1 MKLFESSP
9 SLTMHNVIIV
19 TRLRSPIAPN
29 KKSIQKNIRDKPIS
43 KSINKTSS
51 HKSNSTSKNKNL
63 RSGESIS
70 QKKEIIENTQKN
82 NSNIQQKGLKE
93 NISYTI
99 FTSYQPCNLI
109 LVSSK
114 PIEGATIN
122 QAFQNRNNLYDF
134 GKNFLKESA
143 LFEFDKIYNE
153 THSIDLIYKD
163 LIKENISNLFK
174 KKNTCVMLYGAI
186 DSGKSF
192 LLRGGATTRGSESG
206 LLSRAIRDIFRLVSL
221 YNQANN
227 DNSSFHVKFSSY
239 QIYLDNIHDLL
250 STESYLITVEKYLE
264 NNYINTNLIGLTE
277 KEIKSFSEYE
287 NAMREAVH
295 NRATLSQKLKIN
307 DINRKSYFIISIRLE
322 KKLYNKDGILIIN
335 DNLKNYSRIDF
346 VELASS
352 NFSEIDQI
360 SENDFSPKAMLYRDT
375 DKVFNSLCENI
386 VCSCNCTTPNNDCS
400 LTLALKNSINPESNI
415 VFINCVIPW
424 ECPPNYSL
432 KSIKFTNW
440 LRNMII
446 EQNQNISKLQ
456 HENNFNSI
464 NSNNMNI
471 NINTNT
477 SNNNMSS
484 SIINN
489 SIQKLPSAQRNNA
502 YGNNYEA
509 KRNITIVTNSNK
521 MNYLDKEN
529 DNNFYNLNT
538 YQNKIDKNNGLF
550 NNMKSDYE
558 EQVGNLTML
567 NNHPE
572 LINISNNNPEIINN
586 KYIQQI
592 SNKNNDI
599 NYSVN
604 SPNMNKI
611 QTNYQNYLTQ
621 YPPRE
626 ENQENIN
633 NNLNPIRKK
642 HPIGTR
648 NNAALFIN
656 DNSEEEIRSL
666 REKVRKKYKSPVIEK
681 NNNTYSQKNLM
692 EQNYENDEIPNN
704 YERINTYQRINDN
717 NSSFKKMNN
726 NNLTNFNNMNK
737 SAFVKN
743 ININNSNDEFNNLSK
758 ITNPQEIKIKELENK
773 VKLLEE
779 KSFENTQK
787 LEEIRINKE
796 TMANTNIN
804 NNINGNNTS
813 TNLNNNN
820 NMNYGNNVTVSYLP
834 DAEVEKIKQEQA
846 TLKSDNIIF
855 REDIN
860 RLTDINHHLENELIE
875 QRNRNIE
882 LANENEQLV
891 QEKLKIEKELKIAR
905 DAIDKSKMNET
916 SLEQYY
922 NERLMLQ
929 NRMRDNENELRKA
942 IEEKSKY
949 EIDFKVLQSRFNELQ
964 NKYDRINDEY
974 NNSKQLH
981 DEEFNKIED
990 KIDKLTRE
998 IEKLQGENSGLR
1010 QENERQRGEIN
1021 NLGVQRDN
1029 YREKYEEQKNKNDLL
1044 SVKIGEI
1051 ENEFHVLQKDK
1062 NEEMMNRFKNDEN
1075 KKSRNESK
1083 NKIINDLQA
1092 RIQNYRNQR
1101 LMKKQ
1106 NEENDD
1112 F

>member
-9 SLTMHNVIIV
+9 SLTMHNVTIV
-19 TRLRSPIAPN
+19 TRLRSPIVQP
-29 KKSIQKNIRDKPIS
+29 KKSIQKNIKDDRLTT
-43 KSINKTSS
+43 KSINRTNL
-51 HKSNSTSKNKNL
+51 HKSNSTSKNKHLHNNN
-63 RSGESIS
+63 SNS
-70 QKKEIIENTQKN
+70 QKKENLENSKKN
-82 NSNIQQKGLKE
+82 NNLQQKGLKE

-122 QAFQNRNNLYDF
+122 QAFQTRNNLYDF

-153 THSIDLIYKD
+153 THSVDLIYKD
-163 LIKENISNLFK
+163 LIKENISNLFQ
-174 KKNTCVMLYGAI
+174 KKNSCVMLYGPI

-192 LLRGGATTRGSESG
+192 LLRGGSTSKGNESG
-206 LLSRAIRDIFRLVSL
+206 LLSRSIRDIFRLISL

-227 DNSSFHVKFSSY
+227 ENSSFHVKFCSY

-264 NNYINTNLIGLTE
+264 NNFLNTNLIGLTE
-277 KEIKSFSEYE
+277 KEIKNVSEYE
-287 NAMREAVH
+287 NTMREAIH

-322 KKLYNKDGILIIN
+322 KKIYNKDGILIIN

-352 NFSEIDQI
+352 NFSEMDQI
-360 SENDFSPKAMLYRDT
+360 SENDFTPNAMLYRNT
-375 DKVFNSLCENI
+375 DKVFNSICENI

-400 LTLALKNSINPESNI
+400 LTLALKNTINPESNI

-432 KSIKFTNW
+432 KAIKFTNW

-446 EQNQNISKLQ
+446 EQNQNISKIQ
-456 HENNFNSI
+456 IENNFN
-464 NSNNMNI
+464 NI
-471 NINTNT
+471 
-477 SNNNMSS
+477 SNNNMNLNVNESNNNNSS
-484 SIINN
+484 LINN
-489 SIQKLPSAQRNNA
+489 SIQRLPSAQRNNA
-502 YGNNYEA
+502 YGNNYEP
-509 KRNITIVTNSNK
+509 KKNITIITNSNK

-529 DNNFYNLNT
+529 DNNYYNLNT

-550 NNMKSDYE
+550 NSMKSDYE

-567 NNHPE
+567 NNNPE
-572 LINISNNNPEIINN
+572 LININNINQKLIN
-586 KYIQQI
+586 KKYIQRI
-592 SNKNNDI
+592 SNKNNDM

-604 SPNMNKI
+604 LPNIDKV
-611 QTNYQNYLTQ
+611 QTNFKNYLSQ
-621 YPPRE
+621 YPPKGDNKE
-626 ENQENIN
+626 DIN
-633 NNLNPIRKK
+633 NNINPLRTK
-642 HPIGTR
+642 HPIGTK
-648 NNAALFIN
+648 NNIALLIN
-656 DNSEEEIRSL
+656 DNSEEEIKNL
-666 REKVRKKYKSPVIEK
+666 RERVRKKYKSPVTER
-681 NNNTYSQKNLM
+681 NNNHTYSQTHLN
-692 EQNYENDEIPNN
+692 ERNIDNNDQIPKN
-704 YERINTYQRINDN
+704 YERIKTCQRINDN
-717 NSSFKKMNN
+717 NSFIKMNK
-726 NNLTNFNNMNK
+726 NNLNNVNN
-737 SAFVKN
+737 SAYNKN
-743 ININNSNDEFNNLSK
+743 ININNSNDELNNLSK
-758 ITNPQEIKIKELENK
+758 ITYPQEMKIRELENK

-787 LEEIRINKE
+787 LEEIRINKDL
-796 TMANTNIN
+796 MANTNISN
-804 NNINGNNTS
+804 NNINGNNIS
-813 TNLNNNN
+813 TNNN
-820 NMNYGNNVTVSYLP
+820 NMNYANNVTVSYLP

-882 LANENEQLV
+882 LANENESLI

-905 DAIDKSKMNET
+905 DTIDKGKLNET

-929 NRMRDNENELRKA
+929 NRMRDNENELRKTM
-942 IEEKSKY
+942 EEKSKY
-949 EIDFKVLQSRFNELQ
+949 EIDFKVLQARFNELQ
-964 NKYDRINDEY
+964 SKYDKINDEY
-974 NNSKQLH
+974 NNSKQIH
-981 DEEFNKIED
+981 DDEFNKIED
-990 KIDKLTRE
+990 KINNLTRE

-1010 QENERQRGEIN
+1010 QENERQRNEIN

-1029 YREKYEEQKNKNDLL
+1029 YREKFEEQKNKNDLL

-1051 ENEFHVLQKDK
+1051 ENEFHILQRDK
-1062 NEEMMNRFKNDEN
+1062 NDEVMNRFKNDEN
-1075 KKSRNESK
+1075 KKNRNQSK
-1083 NKIINDLQA
+1083 SKIINDLQA

-1101 LMKKQ
+1101 LKKKQ
-1106 NEENDD
+1106 NEENDI